1 MKHVILALL
10 ILFAAQPVKASFCSM
25 DMNMGDMD
33 MGMDHVMQ
41 QESDAPYSGSDCCNH
56 EQPGSTDSCDP
67 QLHCGAA
74 PAGVAVLDASL
85 DSRAVPVNGLLPSF
99 KNRPLSPSFDSPLY
113 RPPIS

>member
-10 ILFAAQPVKASFCSM
+10 ILFAAQPVQASLCSM

-33 MGMDHVMQ
+33 MGMNHVMQ
-41 QESDAPYSGSDCCNH
+41 QTTDVDGSDSDCCNH
-56 EQPGSTDSCDP
+56 EQPGSSGSCDP
-67 QLHCGAA
+67 KMHCGAA

-85 DSRAVPVNGLLPSF
+85 DSRAVPISGLLPLF